1 MKVDSPGVS
10 PRDVLR
16 SGQTSVMVLPKPP
29 TPTLHDQEGLDHQ
42 VRCYRSTFSDRMDMR
57 ADVRTVAA
65 YLDRHEGWFR
75 RCAAPME
82 VEAIGPQAY
91 ALTLGRFGN
100 FGFEV
105 EPTTGLRLLPQQQGT
120 YAIETV
126 SLPDPDPDLA
136 QLYDVDFQASLNLVR
151 EQCNSSDC
159 HQTWV
164 SWSLDLTV
172 WIALPRVITLLPD
185 GLVQLSGDH
194 LLRQIV
200 RQISRR
206 LTWKVQEDFH
216 ASHGLACPSRRMAA
230 F

>member
-1 MKVDSPGVS
+1 
-10 PRDVLR
+10 
-16 SGQTSVMVLPKPP
+16 
-29 TPTLHDQEGLDHQ
+29 
-42 VRCYRSTFSDRMDMR
+42 
-57 ADVRTVAA
+57 
-65 YLDRHEGWFR
+65 
-75 RCAAPME
+75 ME

-172 WIALPRVITLLPD
+172 WIALPRVIT
-185 GLVQLSGDH
+185 
-194 LLRQIV
+194 
-200 RQISRR
+200 
-206 LTWKVQEDFH
+206 
-216 ASHGLACPSRRMAA
+216 
-230 F
+230 